1 MIVNHF
7 NSKGGDDPLRGRFQP
22 PVESERDP
30 APPAGTARRQLRLAD
45 LGTADASANVIVLGD
60 LNDFEFSQTVQ
71 ILETAGLHDLMET
84 LPQNERYSYEFEG
97 NAQVLDHIM
106 VSGAAARAA
115 ARLRPGA
122 RQRGVLRPGSPTT
135 TRRSCACS

>member
-1 MIVNHF
+1 M
-7 NSKGGDDPLRGRFQP
+7 
-22 PVESERDP
+22 
-30 APPAGTARRQLRLAD
+30 
-45 LGTADASANVIVLGD
+45 IVLGD

-71 ILETAGLHDLMET
+71 ILETAGLHDLMDT
-84 LPQNERYSYEFEG
+84 LPLNQRFSYEFEG

-106 VSGAAARAA
+106 FSGPLFGAA

-122 RQRGVLRPGSPTT
+122 RQRRVLRPGSPTM